1 MNHPGKATELGTLPV
16 RTLLTQY
23 SIPAIIGMTA
33 ASLYNMIDSIY
44 IGHGVGVMAISALAV
59 AFPLMNL
66 AAAFGSLVGTGA
78 ATLISVRLGQ
88 KDYATAKAIL
98 GNVVVMN
105 IMVGLIFGLSA
116 LCFLDPLLY
125 FFGASPSTIDYARDF
140 MRVILL
146 GNVITHMYLG
156 LNAVLRSSGHPHKA
170 MTATINTVVFNV
182 VLAPLFIYGFGW
194 GIEGA
199 ALATVISQAIS
210 LVRQIVI
217 LSNKNELIHL
227 QRGIY
232 KLDFHIVRDMV
243 GIGLSPFLMNLAAC
257 LVVIL
262 INRGLTE
269 YGGDYHVGAYGI
281 VNRVSFF
288 FIMIIMGLNQGMQP
302 IAGFNYGARQ
312 TDRVIQVLRITMM
325 RATCVTTAGFL
336 IGELCPHLVASAF
349 TNDPTMIELASHGMR
364 ILVMCYP
371 ILGFQMVSTNFF
383 QSLGMAH
390 KSIFLSLTRQLLF
403 LLPGLVFLPP
413 LLGADG
419 VWYSMPIS
427 DFLAFVVAAVMLW
440 FQLKKFRR
448 KNMQEMKT
456 VKQSPGTGEG
466 ERIP

>member
-1 MNHPGKATELGTLPV
+1 MNHPGKATELGTLSV

-23 SIPAIIGMTA
+23 SIPSIIGMTA

-44 IGHGVGVMAISALAV
+44 IGHGVGAMAISALAV

-66 AAAFGSLVGTGA
+66 SAAFGSLVGTGA
-78 ATLISVRLGQ
+78 ATLLSVRLGQ
-88 KDYATAKAIL
+88 KDYTTAKTIL
-98 GNVVVMN
+98 GNVVVIN
-105 IMVGLIFGLSA
+105 VIVGLAFGLAA
-116 LCFLDPLLY
+116 LWCLDPLLY
-125 FFGASPSTIDYARDF
+125 FFGASSSTIDYARKF
-140 MRVILL
+140 MRIILL
-146 GNVITHMYLG
+146 GNVVTHMYLG
-156 LNAVLRSSGHPHKA
+156 LNAVLRSAGHPHKA
-170 MTATINTVVFNV
+170 MRATINTVLFNV
-182 VLAPLFIYGFGW
+182 VLAPLFIYGLGW

-199 ALATVISQAIS
+199 ALATVLSQAIS

-232 KLDFHIVRDMV
+232 RIDLRIVRDMF
-243 GIGLSPFLMNLAAC
+243 GIGLSPFFMNLAAC

-262 INRGLTE
+262 INRDLTE

-302 IAGFNYGARQ
+302 IAGYNYGARQ
-312 TDRVIQVLRITMM
+312 HHRVIEVLRITTI
-325 RATCVTTAGFL
+325 RATCVATAGFL
-336 IGELCPHLVASAF
+336 IGELCPGWVASAF
-349 TNDPTMIELASHGMR
+349 TDDPTMIELASHGMR

-371 ILGFQMVSTNFF
+371 LIGFQMVATNFF

-403 LLPGLVFLPP
+403 LLPGLMFLPP
-413 LLGADG
+413 LMGADG

-427 DFLAFVVAAVMLW
+427 DFLAFAVTAVMLW
-440 FQLKKFRR
+440 LQLKKFKRE
-448 KNMQEMKT
+448 K
-456 VKQSPGTGEG
+456 SL
-466 ERIP
+466 